1 VGSFLFLFIVYFLIF
16 ILFLVFWTNNLLLF
30 YIFFEISLIPTLIL
44 ILGWGYQPERLQAGI
59 YFMIYTMCA
68 SLPLLINI
76 LYIESFFG
84 RLFMFFSFLGSNHI
98 IDIVSLWWLVC
109 IIAFMVKMPIYL
121 THL

>member
-1 VGSFLFLFIVYFLIF
+1 VGSSLFLFIVYFLIF